1 MLEEIGGQIFMADAK
16 KCDRCGKYYDENYHD
31 RYVFGNT
38 ITHIKLSTDFSDH
51 NYKKLDLCDDCFDEL
66 YKFLGIEEE
75 WLWN

>member
-1 MLEEIGGQIFMADAK
+1 MADAK

-51 NYKKLDLCDDCFDEL
+51 NYKKLDLCDD
-66 YKFLGIEEE
+66 YGKH
-75 WLWN
+75 